1 MTMILNILCALMII
15 FWAIELSHSN
25 TIEDI
30 LPCAGWIFTDVVI
43 IFSSFIT
50 PVFWAILLIIEALI
64 WVACIWLNA
73 SKEGENAKMRLFMY
87 ILMVLF
93 AIAGAAIT
101 FVRG

>member
-1 MTMILNILCALMII
+1 MILNIFCAIMII
-15 FWAIELSHSN
+15 IWAIELSHSN

-30 LPCAGWIFTDVVI
+30 LPCVGWIFTGVII

-50 PVFWAILLIIEALI
+50 PTFWAVLLIIEALI

-73 SKEGENAKMRLFMY
+73 SKEGENAKVRLVMY
-87 ILMVLF
+87 ILMVFF
-93 AIAGAAIT
+93 AIAGATIT

>member
-1 MTMILNILCALMII
+1 MILNIFCAIMII
-15 FWAIELSHSN
+15 IWAIELSHSN

-30 LPCAGWIFTDVVI
+30 LPCEGWIFTCVII

-50 PVFWAILLIIEALI
+50 PTFWAVLLIIEALI

-73 SKEGENAKMRLFMY
+73 SKEGENAKVRLVMY
-87 ILMVLF
+87 ILMVFF
-93 AIAGAAIT
+93 AIAGATIT